1 MAKVMKHIFWFQHR
15 YLPTGVDHGKGDVT
29 STLTLSKTACNV
41 DMTLILFT
49 CKCGAVKTKLVQ
61 GYWDLDEVRD
71 KFLDIVKDKI

>member
-1 MAKVMKHIFWFQHR
+1 MEKNMKHIFWFQHR
-15 YLPTGVDHGKGDVT
+15 YLPTGVDHGTGDIT
-29 STLTLSKTACNV
+29 STLTLGTIKKDV

-61 GYWDLDEVRD
+61 GYWDLDQVKD